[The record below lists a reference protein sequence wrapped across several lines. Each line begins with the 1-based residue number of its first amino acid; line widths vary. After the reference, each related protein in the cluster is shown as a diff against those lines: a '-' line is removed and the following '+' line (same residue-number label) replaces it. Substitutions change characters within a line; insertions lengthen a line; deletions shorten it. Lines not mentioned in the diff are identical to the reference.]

1 MDKSIEPEEFGPNS
15 WLVDDMYQQ
24 YMENPASVGDQWR
37 EFFEDYQPHA
47 PAPRRAQESVEK
59 QAPAPPEPQRPPPN
73 QRRRPRPTSSFP
85 REPSLLRGVA
95 ARIAENMEASLEV
108 PTATSV
114 RSIPAKL
121 LEENRRIINRYL
133 GQRQGGKVSFTHLIG
148 FAIVRGLEA
157 RPAMKSSYMEVNGQP
172 YLIQHKHVNF
182 GLAVDV
188 EKKDGSRVLLV
199 PNIKDADDLDFA
211 GFWRAY
217 EDLIKKVRGEQARA
231 RGLRRHDRH
240 PDEPR
245 HGRDR
250 ALGAAPDDGPGPH
263 RRYRGDPVPA

>member
-24 YMENPASVGDQWR
+24 YMENPASVGEQWR

-47 PAPRRAQESVEK
+47 PAPRRAQEPVEK
-59 QAPAPPEPQRPPPN
+59 QAPTPPEPQRAPA
-73 QRRRPRPTSSFP
+73 
-85 REPSLLRGVA
+85 EPSAPSTDELPEGAVPLRGVA

-148 FAIVRGLEA
+148 FAIR
-157 RPAMKSSYMEVNGQP
+157 
-172 YLIQHKHVNF
+172 
-182 GLAVDV
+182 
-188 EKKDGSRVLLV
+188 
-199 PNIKDADDLDFA
+199 
-211 GFWRAY
+211 
-217 EDLIKKVRGEQARA
+217 ARA
-231 RGLRRHDRH
+231 RGATGHEGPATRRSTVSRTSS
-240 PDEPR
+240 R
-245 HGRDR
+245 TST
-250 ALGAAPDDGPGPH
+250 
-263 RRYRGDPVPA
+263 